1 MQFGTLKLPH
11 FILVTKQGLEYYE
24 VIQENNYDLLAKP
37 AARQQTRQRL
47 KDELTRLIT
56 LVRLSD
62 NDSHK

>member
-11 FILVTKQGLEYYE
+11 FILVTKQGLEYYW

-62 NDSHK
+62 SDSHK